1 MHVCRWFICC
11 KLWRQCVHHTT
22 SYVLV
27 SWYGISLSSGIH
39 SGVFSN
45 DMWQTIHFYLCQLSV
60 LVFSDFM
67 IIICQMFTHMWHTLP
82 CYTLAIIDT
91 AWEGTNGKLSKHR
104 LKWCKPLYA
113 VGIYRKEIAAYWK
126 KFRKKSYSYRN
137 HIRFD
142 NNISLKC
149 CKTSSTCTIQLS
161 KCMKCNIIIM
171 LLYLRYLASLQ

>member
-11 KLWRQCVHHTT
+11 KIWRQWEHHTT

-27 SWYGISLSSGIH
+27 SWYGISLSSRIH

-60 LVFSDFM
+60 LVLSDFM
-67 IIICQMFTHMWHTLP
+67 IILCQMFTHMWHTLP
-82 CYTLAIIDT
+82 CCTLAIIDT
-91 AWEGTNGKLSKHR
+91 AWEGTNGKLS
-104 LKWCKPLYA
+104 KPLYA

-137 HIRFD
+137 HIRFE
-142 NNISLKC
+142 NKISLKC
-149 CKTSSTCTIQLS
+149 WKTSSTCTIQLS

-171 LLYLRYLASLQ
+171 LLYLRYLASFQ